1 MSPHYLN
8 RLYKNLCEYVMNKN
22 NEPEIAQDPW
32 HSLTR
37 FTPARIAL
45 GRAGMSLPT
54 HAYLE
59 FQLAHALARDAV
71 NLPLDFTSLA
81 HCLNMQGYQ
90 TLILQTQ
97 AENQSVYLQRPDLG
111 RLLSASAMNCLQH
124 TSPIPADAVVVVADG
139 LSSKAIEQHAETFLS
154 LLLPELR
161 ANGYRLPP
169 LCLVKHA
176 RVAIGDAIA
185 EHYAARLCIV
195 LIGERPG
202 LSSPGSMGI
211 YFTYQAKSGI
221 STDADRNCI
230 SNIHKNGLSHEQALK
245 KLLFLINES
254 EKLQLS
260 GVNLKDETT
269 NKALEEEQQ
278 QQINFLLD

>member
-1 MSPHYLN
+1 MSN
-8 RLYKNLCEYVMNKN
+8 N
-22 NEPEIAQDPW
+22 NEPAFTLDPW
-32 HSLTR
+32 HGLTQ

-54 HAYLE
+54 RACLE

-71 NLPLDFTSLA
+71 NIPLDFAKLEQ
-81 HCLNMQGYQ
+81 HLNLQGYQ
-90 TLILQTQ
+90 TQTLQTR

-111 RLLSASAMNCLQH
+111 RLLSASALDYLRH
-124 TSPIPADAVVVVADG
+124 TAPIPADAVAVVADG
-139 LSSKAIEQHAETFLS
+139 LSSKAIEQHVKPFLS
-154 LLLPELR
+154 LLLPELQ
-161 ANGYRLPP
+161 ANGYTLPP
-169 LCLVKHA
+169 VCLVKHG

-202 LSSPGSMGI
+202 LSSPDSMGI
-211 YFTYQAKSGI
+211 YFTYQARSGI
-221 STDADRNCI
+221 RTDADRNCI
-230 SNIHKNGLSHEQALK
+230 SNIHKNGLSYKQALK
-245 KLLFLINES
+245 KLLFLIYES

-269 NKALEEEQQ
+269 DTALEDQQ
-278 QQINFLLD
+278 QANFLLD